1 MILILKLAWRNIWR
15 NKRRSVLTLLA
26 ITFAT
31 LSAIAMR
38 GVQIGTY
45 DVNIKNAVEMFTG
58 YIQIQRSGY
67 QENPSLRLSF
77 KNNETIT
84 RAIESVESITSY
96 SERVYGN
103 GLISYDQNS
112 YGIMIFGID
121 PETEAKTTKLL
132 TKLNEGKFFS
142 SDTSNEVVLGAK
154 LLKNL
159 KAKIGDDVVVLAQGF
174 DGSLGN
180 LRFKIIGTTK
190 TGSSEFDGMAAFIG
204 LTTAQD
210 LLALYGNRI
219 SAIAIQLENLR
230 DIEDTKE
237 KLQAAITEEEISVL
251 GWEEIMPDFKQS
263 IELDNISGLMM
274 MMVLIVIVA
283 FGVLNTVLMSVT
295 ERFNEFGVTLSIGM
309 PQMKLVYLI
318 LIETIFIAV
327 IGILLGNIFAWGVN
341 YYIVLNPI
349 EFSGDL
355 SYIYEEYGFLPRI
368 ESTLD
373 PGIFIAN
380 SLNILIISIV
390 ASFYPL
396 YKVFKLEPLK
406 GIRYT

>member
-1 MILILKLAWRNIWR
+1 VILILKLAWRNIWR
-15 NKRRSVLTLLA
+15 NKRRSILTLLA

-58 YIQIQRSGY
+58 YIQIQRDGY
-67 QENPSLRLSF
+67 QDNPSLRLSF
-77 KNNETIT
+77 KNSEAMTN
-84 RAIESVESITSY
+84 AIGSVESITSY

-112 YGIMIFGID
+112 YGIMIFGIN
-121 PETEAKTTKLL
+121 PETEANTTKILS
-132 TKLNEGKFFS
+132 KLNDGKFFT

-159 KAKIGDDVVVLAQGF
+159 KAKIGDNVVVLAQGF

-180 LRFKIIGTTK
+180 LRFKIVGTTK
-190 TGSSEFDGMAAFIG
+190 TGSAEFDGMAAFMGIS
-204 LTTAQD
+204 TAQD

-219 SAIAIQLENLR
+219 NAIAIQLDNIRE
-230 DIEDTKE
+230 IAETKE
-237 KLQAAITEEEISVL
+237 KLQSAITDEEISVL

-274 MMVLIVIVA
+274 LFILIIIVA

-309 PQMKLVYLI
+309 PQIKLVYLI
-318 LIETIFIAV
+318 LIETIFIAL
-327 IGILLGNIFAWGVN
+327 IGILIGNLFAWGIN

-349 EFSGDL
+349 EFTGDL

-373 PGIFIAN
+373 PSIFIAN
-380 SLNILIISIV
+380 SLNILIIQSV
-390 ASFYPL
+390 Q
-396 YKVFKLEPLK
+396 
-406 GIRYT
+406 T